1 MDTGDVLSAGYYEAD
16 VGDFGSFLK
25 IASNYGK
32 NAVMYM
38 FNMAKKSVQSE
49 SPSKAFTG
57 DTVIRFDD
65 VSFEWGHNKPILD
78 EVSFN
83 VRRGT
88 KVTIMGQNGAGKTT
102 LFGLILGAEHAGNST
117 EGYKPESGEIHIAQG
132 ATVATA
138 RQVIPRDQLELTVRE
153 FFANCF
159 ADKKYDL
166 DPRIDEV
173 LEVVNL
179 STPKAGTKGVVDA
192 KDRIVKTFSG
202 GQQARLLLASALI
215 QDPDILLLDEPTNNL
230 DKAGIEHLTQ
240 FLIDYK
246 KTCLVISHD
255 AEFLNAFTH
264 GVLYLDVYTRKIE
277 QYVGDYFD
285 VVDQISVRIEKENMK
300 NAQLAKEIQEN
311 KDKANFFAMKGGQMR
326 LVAKRMREK
335 AEELEEEK
343 VDVRKEDRTIKPFII
358 PAQPEL
364 IGDIIKISAYSVLNP
379 KTHKPVKRTCD
390 VRLRRKNHLLLA
402 GPNGIGKSTL
412 LEKIVNGAE
421 GVEILAGVRV
431 GYYRQDFS
439 MMDFNDTVYQS
450 LEKIIRSVDGRL
462 IETELRSAAA
472 AFLIGADIIHSK
484 IASLSEG
491 QKGLVAFARL
501 VLLRPGL
508 LILDEPTNHINFR
521 HIPIIA
527 KALDSYEG
535 AMILV
540 SHVPEFVK
548 QIRVDEVLDL
558 GKICK

>member
-1 MDTGDVLSAGYYEAD
+1 
-16 VGDFGSFLK
+16 
-25 IASNYGK
+25 
-32 NAVMYM
+32 
-38 FNMAKKSVQSE
+38 MAKKSKQSE
-49 SPSKAFTG
+49 SSTKAFAG

-83 VRRGT
+83 IRRGT

-102 LFGLILGAEHAGNST
+102 LFGLILGARNGGNST
-117 EGYKPESGEIHIAQG
+117 DDNDTNKPESGEIHLAQG

-138 RQVIPRDQLELTVRE
+138 RQVIPRDQLELTVRD

-159 ADKKYDL
+159 TEKIYDL
-166 DPRIDEV
+166 DPCIDSV

-179 STPKAGTKGVVDA
+179 NTPKAGTKGVVDT
-192 KDRIVKTFSG
+192 KDRIIKTFSG

-264 GVLYLDVYTRKIE
+264 GVLYLDVYTKKIE

-285 VVDQISVRIEKENMK
+285 VVEQISVRIEKENMK

-364 IGDIIKISAYSVLNP
+364 IGDIIKISEYSVLNP
-379 KTHKPVKRTCD
+379 KTHKPVRRTCD
-390 VRLRRKNHLLLA
+390 IRLRRKNHLLLA

-412 LEKIVNGAE
+412 LEKIVNSPRLSRERSERSNTRFLSADLGQE
-421 GVEILAGVRV
+421 GVLISLGVRV

-450 LEKIIRSVDGRL
+450 LEKVIRSVEGRL
-462 IETELRSAAA
+462 IETELRAAA
-472 AFLIGADIIHSK
+472 ASFLIGADAIHTK

-501 VLLRPGL
+501 VLQRPGL

-527 KALDSYEG
+527 KALDAYEG

-540 SHVPEFVK
+540 SHVPEFIE

-558 GKICK
+558 GRE